1 LGCNADPKKVADPSY
16 FRVLP
21 AESNPQD
28 VGPYGHFDLGGNL
41 SEWINSLDVNKTVD
55 DAPPFIGGNY
65 LDQAAVANSKAV
77 RFLPAD
83 KGDPR
88 IGFRTAR

>member
-1 LGCNADPKKVADPSY
+1 
-16 FRVLP
+16 
-21 AESNPQD
+21 
-28 VGPYGHFDLGGNL
+28 
-41 SEWINSLDVNKTVD
+41 
-55 DAPPFIGGNY
+55 
-65 LDQAAVANSKAV
+65 LDQAAVANSNAV